1 MSKMIKNRKI
11 MSSMVFNY
19 FYDGKRNKLKVGVSP
34 LLDCMKFLV
43 CITVSIWNFF
53 HVIIV
58 LKNIS
63 AKTH

>member
-1 MSKMIKNRKI
+1 

-19 FYDGKRNKLKVGVSP
+19 FYDGKRNKLKVAVSP